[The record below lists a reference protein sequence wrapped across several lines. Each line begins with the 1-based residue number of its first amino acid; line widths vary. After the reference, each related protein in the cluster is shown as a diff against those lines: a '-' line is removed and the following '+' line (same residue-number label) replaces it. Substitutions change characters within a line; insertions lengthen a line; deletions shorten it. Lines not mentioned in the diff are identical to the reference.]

1 MEIDGVND
9 FSLKLKNLMEDEEDL
24 NLINQYVVIISSDC
38 GISIEKYSPSFLA
51 SVSMIISRVA
61 EKLKYF
67 LSDTNSIVEG
77 DNTDLDVDD
86 NIPRAT
92 KLAVSRLLP
101 GSLYKFFIKSI
112 KDFDSSSEPGKII
125 FQLIIKYFTENEESA
140 KLTAAV
146 SDYILRESFEA
157 GKFAYTLRSSNQL
170 NDLTQIA
177 IDDVNL
183 ILESTKRNQDVEQ
196 ASNFN
201 INDIVE
207 RYGQFSWIHFFSGVS
222 EDVELVELYKRLDID
237 PIFHATPNNENSI
250 LTEEQ
255 EQHSLQVKSIR
266 RKLLFEHGIG
276 GISADPRYT
285 ATYSLPSLA
294 DLREFCL
301 SYAPVDPCG
310 KTEDEDGDIDYDT
323 EQLLKTIREAKD
335 SKTVSI
341 DITEVKG
348 ASFMQVL
355 GALIFQV
362 ASNAIG
368 KIQCTS
374 TVSVDDFSI
383 MEFLIENFPKNF
395 DASKVEW
402 PTDDIT
408 ILNTTFDCF
417 LYSTSEIIFR
427 IVWAGKTATFASNL
441 PDLKDRVNDYIYSTD
456 GTGLSD
462 EDTMGELRPLHVAA
476 YKSSNSCIT
485 TLIDVLKCDI
495 NSTAFDGSNA
505 FFWGMANNCRLDT
518 LELLISRG
526 CDVNNQIFHGPGWQ
540 SWLTDFAGF
549 SPLMFAV
556 NVGNIDYVRLLL
568 AAGANTELYTGPLV
582 MNFPLQPRLL
592 LHVNEYEWDGFTF
605 NALHIASI
613 MNNAPIIS
621 ALLQAK
627 ATVDARILPNHD
639 AKIVE
644 EAKVV
649 RKRQDITDAAHPVE
663 NSHFATELVHLL
675 KTPLHLLPPSEVTA
689 TKLLVKSGAS
699 LLAQDLQLQAAGS
712 CHPHVVK
719 EWFASGSGSIGT
731 RTALIVC
738 ARKKLNIDCAHR
750 VVEYLV
756 SLHLLDHVLRSCRQE
771 MSATLWPW
779 MALSLTHQKLQS
791 ERNNASL
798 ASSWILHKEQILDA
812 LSNHNRINGLLN
824 DESVIDEKYASAF
837 AFTRDQL
844 LASKLEKSSELLD
857 IITPSIFAL
866 KYPVAEETEN
876 NGHNQRAKLA

>member
-24 NLINQYVVIISSDC
+24 NLLNQYVVIISSDC
-38 GISIEKYSPSFLA
+38 RISIEKYSTSFLA
-51 SVSMIISRVA
+51 SVAMIISRVA

-77 DNTDLDVDD
+77 DSADLDVDD
-86 NIPRAT
+86 NIPRET
-92 KLAVSRLLP
+92 KLALSRLLP
-101 GSLYKFFIKSI
+101 GTLYNFFIKSI
-112 KDFDSSSEPGKII
+112 KDFDSSSEPGNYI
-125 FQLIIKYFTENEESA
+125 FQLILKYFTENEESA

-146 SDYILRESFEA
+146 SDYILRESSEA
-157 GKFAYTLRSSNQL
+157 FNLRTRSHL
-170 NDLTQIA
+170 NYLTQIAIDDLTQIA

-183 ILESTKRNQDVEQ
+183 ILESTKRNQDVEE

-207 RYGQFSWIHFFSGVS
+207 RYGQFSWINFFSCVS

-266 RKLLFEHGIG
+266 RKLLFEHGTG
-276 GISADPRYT
+276 GVSADPRYT
-285 ATYSLPSLA
+285 TTCSLPSLA

-310 KTEDEDGDIDYDT
+310 KTEDEDGDIDYGT

-341 DITEVKG
+341 DVTEAKG

-374 TVSVDDFSI
+374 TVSVDNFNI
-383 MEFLIENFPKNF
+383 MEFLIENFPNNF
-395 DASKVEW
+395 DASEVEW

-417 LYSTSEIIFR
+417 LYSTSEILFR
-427 IVWAGKTATFASNL
+427 IVWAGKTAFFASNL
-441 PDLKDRVNDYIYSTD
+441 PDLKDRVDDYIYSTD

-462 EDTMGELRPLHVAA
+462 EDTLGELRPLHVAA

-505 FFWGMANNCRLDT
+505 LVWGMANNCRLDT

-540 SWLTDFAGF
+540 S
-549 SPLMFAV
+549 
-556 NVGNIDYVRLLL
+556 
-568 AAGANTELYTGPLV
+568 
-582 MNFPLQPRLL
+582 
-592 LHVNEYEWDGFTF
+592 
-605 NALHIASI
+605 
-613 MNNAPIIS
+613 
-621 ALLQAK
+621 
-627 ATVDARILPNHD
+627 
-639 AKIVE
+639 
-644 EAKVV
+644 
-649 RKRQDITDAAHPVE
+649 
-663 NSHFATELVHLL
+663 
-675 KTPLHLLPPSEVTA
+675 
-689 TKLLVKSGAS
+689 
-699 LLAQDLQLQAAGS
+699 
-712 CHPHVVK
+712 
-719 EWFASGSGSIGT
+719 
-731 RTALIVC
+731 
-738 ARKKLNIDCAHR
+738 
-750 VVEYLV
+750 
-756 SLHLLDHVLRSCRQE
+756 
-771 MSATLWPW
+771 
-779 MALSLTHQKLQS
+779 
-791 ERNNASL
+791 
-798 ASSWILHKEQILDA
+798 
-812 LSNHNRINGLLN
+812 
-824 DESVIDEKYASAF
+824 
-837 AFTRDQL
+837 
-844 LASKLEKSSELLD
+844 
-857 IITPSIFAL
+857 
-866 KYPVAEETEN
+866 
-876 NGHNQRAKLA
+876 